1 MDEKRELLRH
11 TLAALAYRTARV
23 LDGAPD
29 HFAGFAGTGRMPVQ
43 ILAHMGDLF
52 DWALSAAIGQERW
65 HVSQPQAWTDEQ
77 QRFFQSL
84 QAFDS
89 FLASDGPLH
98 IPVERLLQGPVAD
111 ALTHAGQLAMMRR
124 LAGSPI
130 HGENFVVADIEVGR
144 VGADQP
150 PAVQP
155 FK

>member
-11 TLAALAYRTARV
+11 TLAALAYRTSRA

-29 HFAGFAGTGRMPVQ
+29 HFAGFAGTGRLPIQ

-52 DWALSAAIGQERW
+52 EWALSAAIGQERW
-65 HVSQPQAWTDEQ
+65 HVSQPLAWVEEQ
-77 QRFFQSL
+77 RRFFQSL
-84 QAFDS
+84 QTFDS
-89 FLASDGPLH
+89 FLASDAPLH
-98 IPVERLLQGPVAD
+98 VPVERLLQGPVAD
-111 ALTHAGQLAMMRR
+111 ALTHTGQLAMMRR

-130 HGENFVVADIEVGR
+130 HGENFVVAAIEVGR

-150 PAVQP
+150 AAVQP